1 MKRRTVRG
9 QGIGKEAE
17 ARLVEPTLEFGS
29 CPKGNGKPLMDLD
42 GDSDDPVCVFKHL
55 SVGWRM
61 GCRRQ
66 RSRPAKML

>member
-17 ARLVEPTLEFGS
+17 ARLVEPSLEFGS

-42 GDSDDPVCVFKHL
+42 GDSDDPVCVFK
-55 SVGWRM
+55 R
-61 GCRRQ
+61 
-66 RSRPAKML
+66 